1 MNRRDFNRIATTLL
15 GAAPLI
21 PLRAAERYPAKPI
34 SLVVAYSAGGSADLR
49 ARQVGRYMSTALA
62 QPVVVENRPGG
73 AGNIGTQYVAR
84 ARPDGYALGIGNLGP
99 LSVNPALFAN
109 LSFDPAKD
117 LTMIALIERGPL
129 LLLVR
134 PDSPYKTVA
143 DLIRSAKASPTGLT
157 YGSSGAGGAHH
168 LSGELLK
175 SLTGS
180 NLVHIPYKG
189 GTGAMVD
196 LLGGRLDFLFEP
208 MYSALP
214 ATRMGKVRSLAV
226 TSKGRSALLP
236 GVPTM
241 DEAGVPG
248 FQVENW
254 QGLVGPAGLPTPIIQ
269 TLNKTVNQ
277 ALQDHEIRALL
288 LSQGNEPGGG
298 TPEAFAA
305 YVKAERSR
313 WQQLIRASGIEPS

>member
-1 MNRRDFNRIATTLL
+1 MNRRAFNRMALTLL
-15 GAAPLI
+15 GAAPLAAAR
-21 PLRAAERYPAKPI
+21 PAERYPEKPI

-49 ARQVGRYMSTALA
+49 ARQVGRFMSTALA

-84 ARPDGYALGIGNLGP
+84 AKPDGYVLGIGNLGP
-99 LSVNPALFAN
+99 LSVNPSLFAN
-109 LSFDPAKD
+109 LAFDPAKD

-134 PDSPYKTVA
+134 PDSPYRTVA
-143 DLIRSAKASPTGLT
+143 DLIRSAKASYAGLT

-168 LSGELLK
+168 LCGELLK
-175 SLTGS
+175 SMTGS

-214 ATRMGKVRSLAV
+214 ATRAGKVRSLAI
-226 TSKGRSALLP
+226 TSKARSPLLP
-236 GVPTM
+236 NVPAM
-241 DEAGVPG
+241 NEAGVPG

-254 QGLVGPAGLPTPIIQ
+254 QGLVGPAGMPTAIVQ
-269 TLNKTVNQ
+269 VLNRTVDQ
-277 ALQDHEIRALL
+277 ALDDRDFRALL
-288 LSQGNEPGGG
+288 LSQGNEPVGG
-298 TPEAFAA
+298 TQEAFAA
-305 YVKAERSR
+305 YVKAERNR
-313 WQQLIRASGIEPS
+313 WQQLIRSSGIEPS

>member
-1 MNRRDFNRIATTLL
+1 MNRRNFNRIAVTLL

-84 ARPDGYALGIGNLGP
+84 ARPDGYVLGIGNLGP
-99 LSVNPALFAN
+99 LSVNPSLFAN

-117 LTMIALIERGPL
+117 LAMIALIERGPL

-168 LSGELLK
+168 LCGELLK

-226 TSKGRSALLP
+226 TSKGRSPLLP
-236 GVPTM
+236 GVPAM

-254 QGLVGPAGLPTPIIQ
+254 QGLMGPAGLPTPIIQ

-277 ALQDHEIRALL
+277 ALQDREIRALL

-298 TPEAFAA
+298 TPEAFDA
-305 YVKAERSR
+305 YVKAERIR